1 MAGKKTNK
9 ETNNNNIKKP
19 KLVLN
24 NATKLYLAT
33 KELEYDSAEGLFFI
47 ASLFLPITKGFVPL
61 NPCTEVAAFDDALS
75 AIVYRETIDNMA
87 KLNLASTMGKEYA
100 DLAAAFVISN
110 NENVR

>member
-1 MAGKKTNK
+1 MVGKKTNK
-9 ETNNNNIKKP
+9 QTNNSGIKKP
-19 KLVLN
+19 ILVLN

-47 ASLFLPITKGFVPL
+47 ASLFLPITNGFAPL

-75 AIVYRETIDNMA
+75 AVVYRETIDNMA
-87 KLNLASTMGKEYA
+87 KLNLVSTIGKDYA
-100 DLAAAFVISN
+100 DLAFAFVKSC